1 MQRRHIS
8 RSTPAFVVC
17 HNSQREIDKKMAAK
31 REASVAGQL
40 LVVALVV
47 VAAPSSVPVA
57 RGEAKAA
64 CLSEYSKLCGKD
76 EKKDA
81 ACATMVDKACG
92 TEANSVAFIERLFA
106 ELATVGQKKRESN
119 TQPTSGGQDA
129 LNGSVDKHGGCP
141 GNKTVYAFSSH
152 CAVDCDMACKD
163 PACSDRCYI
172 DCPYTAARFG
182 YIMATP
188 ANKKAIGEDMD
199 CFKRCAKE
207 KDATNDKCLVSC
219 KLISPALVSAPPH
232 GA

>member
-1 MQRRHIS
+1 
-8 RSTPAFVVC
+8 
-17 HNSQREIDKKMAAK
+17 MAAK

-47 VAAPSSVPVA
+47 VPVA

-81 ACATMVDKACG
+81 ACA

-163 PACSDRCYI
+163 PTCSDRCYI

-188 ANKKAIGEDMD
+188 ANKGQFFWAILPEL
-199 CFKRCAKE
+199 
-207 KDATNDKCLVSC
+207 TP
-219 KLISPALVSAPPH
+219 SPASPRIAT
-232 GA
+232 